1 MHSSIVSRQSSVARR
16 QSPVAS
22 RQSPVVSRHAPT
34 PTKPLPRPPPPYPDR
49 DHRGRGRGRERENR
63 LVVTL
68 KPPTRHRR
76 FTRCTRCTRRLP
88 RFGLHGARTATH
100 CPPRMSLS
108 AMSLYL
114 DARLLVLPSLR
125 ARHHARRPPNA
136 RRPFARLHLHASS
149 TPSVA
154 LYLTD
159 KTPAPLHLCTSA
171 CPTLPYLVHVHVHVP
186 VLCLWVLTWPSCS
199 SAARTL
205 PTAPSE
211 SPNQPNIRA
220 CHHLL

>member
-1 MHSSIVSRQSSVARR
+1 MHSSVGGRQSSV
-16 QSPVAS
+16 PVAS
-22 RQSPVVSRHAPT
+22 RQSSRANTTQTIYFPA
-34 PTKPLPRPPPPYPDR
+34 RDG

-108 AMSLYL
+108 ATSLYL
-114 DARLLVLPSLR
+114 DARLLVVPSVR
-125 ARHHARRPPNA
+125 ARHHARRTPNA
-136 RRPFARLHLHASS
+136 PRPFARLHLHASS

-154 LYLTD
+154 LYLID
-159 KTPAPLHLCTSA
+159 KTPAPLRLCLPY
-171 CPTLPYLVHVHVHVP
+171 PTLPRP
-186 VLCLWVLTWPSCS
+186 RP
-199 SAARTL
+199 RPRPRPL
-205 PTAPSE
+205 PLGADLAVMLICCPH
-211 SPNQPNIRA
+211 PAHGPF
-220 CHHLL
+220 